1 MRLVKRDVTRKKLQR
16 TSVLLFIEPGMNI
29 FHSNWGKALSF
40 LTVFVV
46 SLAAVFQYLE
56 NLETV
61 EIPRMDLKAMEES
74 YRQKNKTCF
83 ILGSSGE
90 TGKALLKEIV
100 ESNIFSKITLI
111 GRRQLTFEDKAYE
124 NLVQKVVDFEKL
136 EEYAEAFQGHDVG
149 YCCLGTTKAKAGA
162 EGFFR
167 VDHDY
172 VLKSAELAKAGGC
185 SHFHL
190 ESSKGADKTSS
201 FLYLKTKGQVEAEIE
216 DLGFE
221 RFSVY
226 RPAVLLVDRQESR
239 PAEWMARKFL
249 GAFSSAFP
257 TAMSIPITSVARAML
272 VNTLQD
278 GQQKVEILENKAIYN
293 LGNIGDKK

>member
-1 MRLVKRDVTRKKLQR
+1 
-16 TSVLLFIEPGMNI
+16 MNI
-29 FHSNWGKALSF
+29 FQCNWGQTLSF
-40 LTVFVV
+40 FSVFVV
-46 SLAAVFQYLE
+46 ALAAVFQYLE
-56 NLETV
+56 NSETV
-61 EIPRMDLKAMEES
+61 EIPRMDLKAMEEN
-74 YRQKNKTCF
+74 YRQKNRTCF

-100 ESNIFSKITLI
+100 ERNIFSKITLI

-201 FLYLKTKGQVEAEIE
+201 FLYLKTKGQVEAEIG

-239 PAEWMARKFL
+239 PTEWMARTFL
-249 GAFSSAFP
+249 GAFSSMFP

-272 VNTLQD
+272 ANTLQD
-278 GQQKVEILENKAIYN
+278 GEQKVEILENKAIYN